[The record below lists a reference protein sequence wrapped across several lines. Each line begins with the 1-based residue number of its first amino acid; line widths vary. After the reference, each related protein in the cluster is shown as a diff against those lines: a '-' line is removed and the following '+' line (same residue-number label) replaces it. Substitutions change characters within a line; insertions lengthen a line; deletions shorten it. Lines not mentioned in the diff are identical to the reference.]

1 MILPKIAEVSFFNS
15 DIVNR
20 NVKISQNRKTTLFE
34 IELPTEAGGVVY
46 IDGASKAIT
55 PNMIICVKP
64 GQIRHTRFPLKCY
77 FVHMAVE
84 KGPLFDLLMSAPDFF
99 ETDKYELYKE
109 IFVKMTQYYGSFD
122 ENDEIIL
129 QSLLLELI
137 YTISKDFKNK
147 KGVLS
152 ENHLTIEKSINYINE
167 HLNENL
173 SLEKISKEMSFSPIY
188 FHNTFKTTVGK
199 TLRDYV
205 EEQRIKK
212 ATNLL
217 LTTKNSLTQIAY
229 ECGFSSQSY
238 FSYVFK
244 RRMKKTPREYA
255 KEIYQKYEM

>member
-1 MILPKIAEVSFFNS
+1 MILPKIVEVSFFNS

-34 IELPTEAGGVVY
+34 IELPVEAGGVSY
-46 IDGASKAIT
+46 IDGESKPIT
-55 PNMIICVKP
+55 PDMLICVKP
-64 GQIRHTRFPLKCY
+64 GQMRHTRFPFKCY
-77 FVHMAVE
+77 YAHVTIE
-84 KGPLFDLLMSAPDFF
+84 EGPLYDILMSAPNFF
-99 ETDKYELYKE
+99 ETDKHDFYKE
-109 IFVKMTQYYGSFD
+109 LFVKMVQHYGSFD
-122 ENDEIIL
+122 ETEEIIL

-137 YTISKDFKNK
+137 YTISKDFKSQ
-147 KGVLS
+147 KGSLT
-152 ENHLTIEKSINYINE
+152 ENHLTVEKTINYINE
-167 HLNENL
+167 HLTENL
-173 SLEKISKEMSFSPIY
+173 NLEKISKEMSFSPIY

-255 KEIYQKYEM
+255 KEINQKYEM